1 MPIYDISVSIRAE
14 TPTFPG
20 DPAVR
25 IDQFSEMQ
33 AGADANVTG
42 LCFGAHTATHV
53 DAPAH
58 FIQGAA
64 TVAAMPLDALIG
76 PALVVEVP
84 ADADAVTLELID
96 RTDLTGVSR
105 VLFKS
110 RNSEF
115 WATPEAG
122 FREDFVYIEPE
133 AARALVVHGMRLVGI
148 DYLSVEKFRCGGYA
162 THLAFLEHG
171 VVIVEGLDLRGI
183 TPGKYEL
190 LCLPLKLEGGT
201 GDGAPARA
209 VLRTL
214 D

>member
-1 MPIYDISVSIRAE
+1 MPIYDISVAIRAE

-25 IDQFSEMQ
+25 IDQFAMIQS
-33 AGADANVTG
+33 GDDANVTG

-58 FIQGAA
+58 FIPGAS
-64 TVAAMPLDALIG
+64 TVAAMSLDALIG
-76 PALVVEVP
+76 RALVVEVP
-84 ADADAVTLELID
+84 ADAAAVTLELVEG
-96 RTDLTGVSR
+96 TDLTDVSR

-115 WATPEAG
+115 WASPEAG
-122 FREDFVYIEPE
+122 FREDFVYIEPD
-133 AARALVVHGMRLVGI
+133 AAHALVERGVRLVGI
-148 DYLSVEKFRCGGYA
+148 DYLSVEKFRCGSYA
-162 THLAFLEHG
+162 THLAFLEQG

-190 LCLPLKLEGGT
+190 ICLPLKLEGGT

-209 VLRTL
+209 VLRTI